1 MRVHHELRML
11 ADPAASP
18 ELRHL
23 APDKRQLLHRGLV
36 DSREQLLR
44 AMGQAPAP
52 TRLLQQPRRPR
63 LIPLDIAW
71 ARPARLGGGTHLATI
86 PAQDRVRV
94 GFPSRAG
101 NMQTPE
107 STPMKMILRALALL
121 AFIAL
126 ALLGLAACA
135 HVDPSIVNPSKVYR
149 DAPVEK
155 SKLAISIRPKSKL
168 NDAPTVLMYPFW
180 VSQKMDNHML
190 VGRELARL
198 VHQTWTEEAAFET
211 LMFDPQL
218 VYRGPE
224 QAVSV
229 ARAAGADLVVVGI
242 VPYLYTGGS
251 IDSTAVTLQVRIYET
266 KGGNLL
272 LSMEQA
278 ARVNA
283 RLPQDWIFFDLN
295 TRLSDSPLTEAIAS
309 IAHDM
314 AVPIKSW
321 MPPTDEE
328 MGFADSSSGMI
339 QGILSGGSPLSGP
352 DYSDGSRGMVAGLL
366 DTAGQGG
373 KGARGFSKSLKL
385 KVEFDVD
392 SSHIRPE
399 SYTILNELAKA
410 LKSDALK
417 GRRVVI
423 AGHCDSDASLE
434 YNQKLSERRSD
445 AVKAY
450 LVERGGVAAQSM
462 RTEGYGKTRPLV
474 PNTSKANKQRNRRVE
489 VRLDN

>member
-1 MRVHHELRML
+1 
-11 ADPAASP
+11 
-18 ELRHL
+18 
-23 APDKRQLLHRGLV
+23 
-36 DSREQLLR
+36 
-44 AMGQAPAP
+44 
-52 TRLLQQPRRPR
+52 
-63 LIPLDIAW
+63 
-71 ARPARLGGGTHLATI
+71 
-86 PAQDRVRV
+86 
-94 GFPSRAG
+94 
-101 NMQTPE
+101 
-107 STPMKMILRALALL
+107 MKMILRVPALL
-121 AFIAL
+121 ALIAL

-135 HVDPSIVNPSKVYR
+135 NVDPSVVNPSKVYR

-155 SKLAISIRPKSKL
+155 SKLAISIRPKTKL
-168 NDAPTVLMYPFW
+168 NDAPSVLMYPFW

-198 VHQTWTEEAAFET
+198 VHQAWTEETVFET

-266 KGGNLL
+266 KNGALL
-272 LSMEQA
+272 LSMDQS

-283 RLPQDWIFFDLN
+283 RLPQDWIFFNLQ
-295 TRLSDSPLTEAIAS
+295 TRLSDSPLTEAMAS

-328 MGFADSSSGMI
+328 LGFADSSTGMV
-339 QGILSGGSPLSGP
+339 QGILYSGSPLARDEDGG
-352 DYSDGSRGMVAGLL
+352 GSRGLAAELMSTG
-366 DTAGQGG
+366 
-373 KGARGFSKSLKL
+373 RFNKSLKL

-392 SSHIRPE
+392 SSRIRQE

-410 LKSDALK
+410 LQSDALK

-423 AGHCDSDASLE
+423 TGHCDSDASLE
-434 YNQKLSERRSD
+434 YNQKLSERRSE

-450 LVERGGVAAQSM
+450 LAERGGVAAQTM
-462 RTEGYGKTRPLV
+462 RTEGFGKTRPLV

-489 VRLDN
+489 VRLDK